1 MGMASPPLIKYFESQ
16 PLSSKILIPG
26 AGQAWE
32 AKWLYEQGFEDISVL
47 DLSESALALAQE
59 KFDEPSKLSWLVGD
73 FFEHQGLYDLIME
86 QTFFCA
92 LDPILR
98 ADYALK
104 MKELLKPGGRLFG
117 LLFNFPL
124 SDDGP
129 PFGGSL
135 DEYQQLFEKHFKIAH
150 LEPSYNSIKPR
161 SGKEIFIELI
171 AWCIFVQIPMAMA
184 ESTEVLN
191 HKQVS
196 DRIARISWQIFEE
209 FSDESKIILA
219 GIAERGY
226 LLAEKIHAYLG
237 TISDLEVQI
246 SKLTFDK
253 DRPLSSDYLLEPA
266 MELNNA
272 NVILVDDVLKSGGT
286 LIYGVRY
293 FLDHPVKTMK
303 TVVLV
308 DRNHKRYPV
317 KADFKGLSLST
328 SMKEHV
334 SVEIENEPYSVLVS

>member
-1 MGMASPPLIKYFESQ
+1 
-16 PLSSKILIPG
+16 
-26 AGQAWE
+26 
-32 AKWLYEQGFEDISVL
+32 
-47 DLSESALALAQE
+47 
-59 KFDEPSKLSWLVGD
+59 
-73 FFEHQGLYDLIME
+73 
-86 QTFFCA
+86 
-92 LDPILR
+92 
-98 ADYALK
+98 
-104 MKELLKPGGRLFG
+104 
-117 LLFNFPL
+117 
-124 SDDGP
+124 
-129 PFGGSL
+129 
-135 DEYQQLFEKHFKIAH
+135 
-150 LEPSYNSIKPR
+150 
-161 SGKEIFIELI
+161 
-171 AWCIFVQIPMAMA
+171 MAMA

-209 FSDESKIILA
+209 FSGESKIILA

-226 LLAEKIHAYLG
+226 LLAEKIHAHLG

-253 DRPLSSDYLLEPA
+253 DRPLSSDYSLEPA
-266 MELNNA
+266 IDLNNA

-334 SVEIENEPYSVLVS
+334 SVEIEHEPFSVLVS